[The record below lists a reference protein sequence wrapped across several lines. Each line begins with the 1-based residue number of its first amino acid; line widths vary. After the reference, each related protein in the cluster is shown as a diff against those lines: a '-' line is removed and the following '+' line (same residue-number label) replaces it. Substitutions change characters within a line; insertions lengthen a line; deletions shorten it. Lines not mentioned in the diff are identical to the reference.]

1 MGNDM
6 NNMTDDELD
15 MVAGGTKI
23 VIRVAEGDTLSAL
36 AKKFNCTVDD
46 ICKWNDIKDPNKI
59 DIGQKLMFKF

>member
-15 MVAGGTKI
+15 MVAGGAKI